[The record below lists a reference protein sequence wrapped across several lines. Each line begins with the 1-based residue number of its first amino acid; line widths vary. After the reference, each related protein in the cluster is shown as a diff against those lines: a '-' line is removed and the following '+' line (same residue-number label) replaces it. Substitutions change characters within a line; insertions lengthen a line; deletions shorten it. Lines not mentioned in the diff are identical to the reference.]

1 MIKFTDTGLKPEI
14 LEALKDMEFETTTEI
29 QAQTIPFIINSE
41 QDLLALAQTGTGKTA
56 AFSLPM
62 LNKIEPHS
70 SNIQTLIL
78 CPTREL
84 CLQISR
90 DIESF
95 SKYQKGV
102 SVLPIFGG
110 QNVTI
115 QLRGLRN
122 KPQIVVGTPGRVKDL
137 QKRGQLRLDSINT
150 LILDEAD
157 EMLNM
162 GFKEELDDIISQTNP
177 DKQVLLFSATMPRE
191 VERIAKNYM
200 NNPEQISVGHKNQGT
215 SNVSHIY
222 YKVNSR
228 DRYEALK
235 RIADIN
241 PDIYA
246 IVFCRTRRETQQVT
260 NKLMD
265 DKYNADAIHGDLSQ
279 NQRDYVMQRFRE
291 KKLQILVATDV
302 AARGIDVN
310 NLTHVINYQLPD
322 QLESYIHRSGRTGRA
337 NSTGISVSIINL
349 RENRQISLLERKVGQ
364 KFTLAKIPNAKDICE
379 KRLFAL
385 VDRVQNT
392 KINEE
397 QISEFMPAIFHK
409 LEELSKEEVITHF
422 VSAEFNSYLEY
433 YKNAR
438 DLNQTGGDRPRKDNL
453 NYIKVRINIGK
464 DQNIGPKSLIEL
476 INQKTNQA
484 QIGIGDIFIG
494 EDYALFEADKEKA
507 EVLFSSLEKEIYS
520 NTRIEMSLTTETI
533 PSKPKRRSGGGRGGR
548 GGYSRGG
555 SRSGGGRGGYSRGGS
570 RSGGGRSERSS
581 NSRSGSRGGSS
592 SRSSYRGGSNTSQ
605 SRDRSESRGGSS
617 NSRRRSNDGGY
628 SRSRARY

>member
-29 QAQTIPFIINSE
+29 QAH
-41 QDLLALAQTGTGKTA
+41 A

-62 LNKIEPHS
+62 LHKIQPNS
-70 SNIQTLIL
+70 KQIQTLIL

-122 KPQIVVGTPGRVKDL
+122 RPQIVVGTPGRVKDL
-137 QKRGQLRLDSINT
+137 QSRGQLRLDDINT

-200 NNPEQISVGHKNQGT
+200 KKPEQISVGHKNQGT
-215 SNVSHIY
+215 SNVSHVY

-246 IVFCRTRRETQQVT
+246 IVFCRTRRETQQVA

-279 NQRDYVMQRFRE
+279 NQRDNVMARFRE

-337 NSTGISVSIINL
+337 NSTGISIAIINM
-349 RENRQISLLERKVGQ
+349 RENRQIAMLERKVGQ
-364 KFTLAKIPNAKDICE
+364 KFTLAKVPNAKDICE
-379 KRLFAL
+379 KRLFSL
-385 VDRVQNT
+385 VDKVQNT

-397 QISEFMPAIFHK
+397 QIGEFMPAIFHK
-409 LEELSKEEVITHF
+409 LEGLSKEEVITHF

-438 DLNQTGGDRPRKDNL
+438 DLNQSGGDRPRKDNL
-453 NYIKVRINIGK
+453 NYIKVRINVGK
-464 DQNIGPKSLIEL
+464 DHNLGPKSLIDL
-476 INQKTNQA
+476 INQKTNNL
-484 QIGIGDIFIG
+484 QIGIGDIFVAEEHCLLEIDKAK
-494 EDYALFEADKEKA
+494 ESEFFKALDKQKFQQTRL
-507 EVLFSSLEKEIYS
+507 EV
-520 NTRIEMSLTTETI
+520 TLTNETI
-533 PSKPKRRSGGGRGGR
+533 PRKEDRRGGRGGR
-548 GGYSRGG
+548 RGGSRGGRNRGGSRGG
-555 SRSGGGRGGYSRGGS
+555 SRSRNSNSSSRGSSRSEG
-570 RSGGGRSERSS
+570 RSGGNSRRNNGGSSRNRNSNSS
-581 NSRSGSRGGSS
+581 NRGS
-592 SRSSYRGGSNTSQ
+592 SRSS
-605 SRDRSESRGGSS
+605 
-617 NSRRRSNDGGY
+617 
-628 SRSRARY
+628 RY

>member
-62 LNKIEPHS
+62 LHKIEPHS
-70 SNIQTLIL
+70 NNIQTLIL

-137 QKRGQLRLDSINT
+137 QSRGQLRLDNINT

-200 NNPEQISVGHKNQGT
+200 NKPEQISVGHKNQGT
-215 SNVSHIY
+215 SNVSHVY

-228 DRYEALK
+228 DRYETLK

-246 IVFCRTRRETQQVT
+246 IVFCRTRRETQQVAD
-260 NKLMD
+260 KLMD
-265 DKYNADAIHGDLSQ
+265 DHYSADSIHGDLSQ
-279 NQRDYVMQRFRE
+279 NQRDNVMQRFRD

-364 KFTLAKIPNAKDICE
+364 KFTLAKVPSAKDICE

-385 VDRVQNT
+385 VDRVQKV

-409 LEELSKEEVITHF
+409 LEDLSKEELITHF
-422 VSAEFNSYLEY
+422 VSAEFNNYLDY

-453 NYIKVRINIGK
+453 NYIKVRINLGR

-494 EDYALFEADKEKA
+494 EDYTLFEADKEKA
-507 EVLFSSLEKEIYS
+507 ETLFSSLEKEIYS
-520 NTRIEMSLTTETI
+520 NTRIEMSLTDENI
-533 PSKPKRRSGGGRGGR
+533 PSKPKRRGSGRGGR

-555 SRSGGGRGGYSRGGS
+555 SRSSGNRGGYSRGGS
-570 RSGGGRSERSS
+570 RSGSGRSERSS
-581 NSRSGSRGGSS
+581 NSRGGSRGGSS
-592 SRSSYRGGSNTSQ
+592 SRNSYRGGSNNSQ

-617 NSRRRSNDGGY
+617 NSRRRSNDGGS